1 MLIYGS
7 KATQIA
13 SKSLSDKCTN
23 CGAENSVQ
31 MAVFQ
36 KYAHVFWIPFF
47 PIGKTGVTQC
57 AHCKQVLEKKEFSSS
72 LLSTYE
78 TLISDSKTPRWTFSG
93 LAVLTLLIIL
103 VSISNAQN
111 DKKNAQL
118 ILAPKKG
125 DIYEIRNDYEHYT
138 LYKIDHVA
146 GDTVFILMNEY
157 ESNKVTGLNTLKG
170 KGDAAFVDTPIPL
183 FKSDLKSMFDAGKIM
198 NIDRK
203 Q

>member
-1 MLIYGS
+1 M
-7 KATQIA
+7 
-13 SKSLSDKCTN
+13 
-23 CGAENSVQ
+23 
-31 MAVFQ
+31 
-36 KYAHVFWIPFF
+36 
-47 PIGKTGVTQC
+47 
-57 AHCKQVLEKKEFSSS
+57 
-72 LLSTYE
+72 STYE